1 MRQRRARPARPQ
13 LSEGRS
19 PPPGSD
25 PTGSTGWP
33 TAAGRS
39 RRASGD
45 TEPFELSELTGA
57 RSGSDHRPAGK
68 GLYGARPVS
77 GGAWCRHLAFTGKG
91 ASQSGKQSADLR
103 APDRSVHMWWRA
115 HRTPGP
121 PTWSQPRWPV
131 ISPSSADSST
141 RWVICCGRPPR
152 RSASC
157 PRLGSGRPALAPDP
171 RRRRRGSA
179 PCTACWTAARP
190 CGWRAMRSMAKSAL
204 AWMRGGEAV
213 GVHDV
218 EDVSGAARPQGTGHR
233 MDVAGDPPAWA
244 RLGPPSRAGLP
255 TRAPPRFR
263 PGRCRSGRPRRV
275 WRDVRRPSRS
285 PPASCRHRRPPSGPS
300 RWCRVRRR

>member
-1 MRQRRARPARPQ
+1 MTRVRAVASEAPLVRQRPARPARPQ
-13 LSEGRS
+13 LREGRS
-19 PPPGSD
+19 PPPGSG

-33 TAAGRS
+33 AAAGRP

-45 TEPFELSELTGA
+45 TEPLEPSELTGA

-68 GLYGARPVS
+68 GLYAARPVS
-77 GGAWCRHLAFTGKG
+77 GGTCCRHTCLHG
-91 ASQSGKQSADLR
+91 Q
-103 APDRSVHMWWRA
+103 
-115 HRTPGP
+115 
-121 PTWSQPRWPV
+121 
-131 ISPSSADSST
+131 
-141 RWVICCGRPPR
+141 R
-152 RSASC
+152 RFAIGQAI
-157 PRLGSGRPALAPDP
+157 RRPASAWPIRSHVVACPPHSRTSHLVTTEVTPDP

-204 AWMRGGEAV
+204 SRMRGGEAV

-244 RLGPPSRAGLP
+244 RLGTPSRAGLP

-300 RWCRVRRR
+300 RWCRVRRH